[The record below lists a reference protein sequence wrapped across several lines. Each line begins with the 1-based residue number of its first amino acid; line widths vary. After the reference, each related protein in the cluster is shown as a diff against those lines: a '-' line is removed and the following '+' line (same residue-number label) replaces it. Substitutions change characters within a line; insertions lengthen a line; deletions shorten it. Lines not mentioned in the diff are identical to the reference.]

1 MAGVDLRTVAG
12 RLGHGSGGATTL
24 RIYAAWVDEADR
36 HAADAIASAMP
47 RPDPGR
53 REPRNPYEKL
63 AAGLRAA
70 IESGQLPPG
79 ELLPTVVELAA
90 EHQVSPGTINRAV
103 ALLKAEGLIDA
114 QRGKHAIVRT
124 KKDRKSR

>member
-12 RLGHGSGGATTL
+12 RLGH
-24 RIYAAWVDEADR
+24 EAVVQPR
-36 HAADAIASAMP
+36 CASTPPGWTRQTDTPPTPLPVPFRDP
-47 RPDPGR
+47 RPVA
-53 REPRNPYEKL
+53 EN
-63 AAGLRAA
+63 RA
-70 IESGQLPPG
+70 ISTRSSPQDYVLLSNRGQLPPG
-79 ELLPTVVELAA
+79 ERLPTVVELAA